1 MSQLDRWWPIPGAE
15 ALRDE
20 LAAAYAD
27 PHRGYHDTRHLT
39 DVLQRIDELLDAD
52 DLGVDRTTVRLAA
65 WFHDGVYDGRP
76 GAEERSAQWAEQS
89 LPAVGVSP
97 DRVAEVARLVRMT
110 ERHRPAE
117 DDPAGGVLCDA
128 DLGILAADPERYD
141 EYTSAVRREY
151 AQVPDVA
158 FAEGRSAILRDL
170 VAKDTLFHTTYAREH
185 WEARARANVAAELK
199 RLSAGSS

>member
-1 MSQLDRWWPIPGAE
+1 LTQLDRWWPLPAAA

-27 PHRGYHDTRHLT
+27 PRRGYHDTRHLT
-39 DVLQRIDELLDAD
+39 EVLQRIDELLDAD

-89 LPAVGVSP
+89 LPAVGVTP
-97 DRVAEVARLVRMT
+97 DRVAEVTRLVRMT
-110 ERHRPAE
+110 EHHRPAE
-117 DDPAGGVLCDA
+117 DDHSGAVLSDA
-128 DLGILAADPERYD
+128 DLGILAADPQRYAD
-141 EYTSAVRREY
+141 YTSAVRREY
-151 AQVPDVA
+151 AHVPDRA

-170 VAKDTLFHTTYAREH
+170 LAQATLFHTAYAREH
-185 WEARARANVAAELK
+185 WEAPARANVTAELE
-199 RLSAGSS
+199 RLSSGVS

>member
-1 MSQLDRWWPIPGAE
+1 MTQLDRWWPLPGAE

-39 DVLQRIDELLDAD
+39 EVLQRIDELLDTD

-65 WFHDGVYDGRP
+65 WFHDSVYDGRP

-89 LPAVGVSP
+89 LPAVGVAP

-110 ERHRPAE
+110 EHHCPAE
-117 DDPAGGVLCDA
+117 DDRPGAVLSDA
-128 DLGILAADPERYD
+128 DLGILAADPQRYAD
-141 EYTSAVRREY
+141 YTSAVRREY
-151 AQVPDVA
+151 AHVPDRA
-158 FAEGRSAILRDL
+158 FAEGRSAILREL
-170 VAKDTLFHTTYAREH
+170 VAKATLFHTAYAREH
-185 WEARARANVAAELK
+185 WEARARANVAAELE
-199 RLSAGSS
+199 RLSAGTS

>member
-1 MSQLDRWWPIPGAE
+1 MTQIDHWWPLPAAE

-27 PHRGYHDTRHLT
+27 PHRDYHDIVHLT
-39 DVLQRIDELLDAD
+39 EVLERIDELLDAD
-52 DLGVDRTTVRLAA
+52 DLGVDRTTLRLAA

-76 GAEERSAQWAEQS
+76 GAEERSAQWAERS
-89 LPAVGVSP
+89 LPAVGVTP
-97 DRVAEVARLVRMT
+97 ARVAEVARLVRMT

-128 DLGILAADPERYD
+128 DLGILAADPQRYAD
-141 EYTSAVRREY
+141 YTSAVRREY
-151 AQVPDVA
+151 AHVPDRA

-170 VAKDTLFHTTYAREH
+170 VAKATIFHTAYAREH
-185 WEARARANVAAELK
+185 WEVRARANVAAELK
-199 RLSAGSS
+199 RLSAGNS